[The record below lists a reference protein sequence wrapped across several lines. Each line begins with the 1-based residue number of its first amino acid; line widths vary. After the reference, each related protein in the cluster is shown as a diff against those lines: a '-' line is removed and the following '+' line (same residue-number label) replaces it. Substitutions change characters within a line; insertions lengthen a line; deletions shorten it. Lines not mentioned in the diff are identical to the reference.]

1 MERVNDPSHIC
12 HKLYLCICVFVNLCI
27 CVFEYLFICVFKL
40 SSDPTQL
47 GTMLSSIRFGGV
59 ITKINILN
67 IKITKIK
74 ITQLKITKMMIM
86 CRCPQCTAEQAG
98 YLVSTD
104 PAAGPEAKVDWWDLD
119 RYQYRYRYRYR
130 L

>member
-1 MERVNDPSHIC
+1 MN
-12 HKLYLCICVFVNLCI
+12 LCICVFV
-27 CVFEYLFICVFKL
+27 L
-40 SSDPTQL
+40 SSDPTEL
-47 GTMLSSIRFGGV
+47 GTMFSSIRFGVV
-59 ITKINILN
+59 ITNINILK

-74 ITQLKITKMMIM
+74 IIKLKITKMMIM

-119 RYQYRYRYRYR
+119 RYRYRF
-130 L
+130 